1 MEKDINSFEKLHKTL
16 TFSGAVSI
24 IIGIVILAYGIAC
37 GTLSIISGGKLL
49 ASRSK
54 IMY

>member
-1 MEKDINSFEKLHKTL
+1 MDNENFEKLHRTL

-24 IIGIVILAYGIAC
+24 IIGVVILVYGLAC
-37 GTLSIISGGKLL
+37 GIMSIVGGGKLL

-54 IMY
+54 LLF